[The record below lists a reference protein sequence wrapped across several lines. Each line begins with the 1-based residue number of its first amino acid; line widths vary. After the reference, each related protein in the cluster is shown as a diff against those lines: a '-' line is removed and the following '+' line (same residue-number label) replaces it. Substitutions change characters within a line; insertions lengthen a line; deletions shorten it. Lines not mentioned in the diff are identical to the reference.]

1 MHVIVGG
8 DSLIGKSL
16 AKRLFNRK
24 ISYISSTRRQ
34 NSNNEIFIDLSK
46 PETFSKIPE
55 GATVVYILAAVSS
68 IKECEDNWS
77 STFKINVTNTC
88 KLVKHVSEFGC
99 KVVFVSTN
107 QVFNGFAP
115 FQLAGRDINPQNPYA
130 KQKNRVEKYLCQFPN
145 VSILRLGKVVET
157 LEPLI
162 MSWIHNLSRN
172 QVVEP
177 FFDLNCSPVKA
188 SDASD
193 MLIGLAES
201 GKNGFYALTGDE
213 DFSYERIALY
223 LAKKMNKTNK
233 ISYKQ

>member
-1 MHVIVGG
+1 M
-8 DSLIGKSL
+8 
-16 AKRLFNRK
+16 
-24 ISYISSTRRQ
+24 
-34 NSNNEIFIDLSK
+34 
-46 PETFSKIPE
+46 
-55 GATVVYILAAVSS
+55 YILAAVSS

-233 ISYKQ
+233 SVRSISYFRALKKDKNKILHTTLDMSLNPRGLQKNPSSTTALEFVIKKLLS